1 MLSVVIATEGVEQTA
16 VATLAALVPG
26 AAAGVV
32 REVLLV
38 DRAGAGGR
46 RPAGPLAMAD
56 VPACRRRAGPGLDR
70 RDRAIYPAGLD
81 QRQTPRRNLPLRPLA
96 LFGHP
101 TARRLQIHCADDH
114 RAFGRTGP
122 A

>member
-1 MLSVVIATEGVEQTA
+1 MLSVIIPTEGVEQTA

-38 DRAGAGGR
+38 DRAGTGVIERVADVAGCRFLRVRGIACGGAGGR

-56 VPACRRRAGPGLDR
+56 VPACRRRAGLGLDR
-70 RDRAIYPAGLD
+70 
-81 QRQTPRRNLPLRPLA
+81 
-96 LFGHP
+96 
-101 TARRLQIHCADDH
+101 
-114 RAFGRTGP
+114 
-122 A
+122 